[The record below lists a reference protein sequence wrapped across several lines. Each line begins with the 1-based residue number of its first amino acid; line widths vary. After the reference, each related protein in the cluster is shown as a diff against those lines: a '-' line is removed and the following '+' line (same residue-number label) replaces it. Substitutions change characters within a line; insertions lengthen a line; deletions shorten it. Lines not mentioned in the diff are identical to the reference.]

1 MCTLYMKFETIFFKS
16 NIYYLSLKRYF
27 SGGQSTVTFNYENR
41 CTESIWLGATPSIG
55 DSDPEFTSGTSKKL
69 QMPDQWKGFL
79 WGRTKCSLNASNY
92 FSCETGDC
100 GGNKI
105 CQWPVPNSPV
115 TILNFTIN
123 QPVQTNPLVV
133 SYELNL
139 NHGHNVPV
147 RIQPVGGSLVG
158 GGTGPCPVVDC
169 AQDFSNVCPP
179 NLVAKGKDGRYVGCL
194 SACDVLKDPKHC
206 CFGNFASP
214 QTCQPNEYSSIFK
227 KACSLAHTY
236 PGDNQ
241 PPIYSCSGATSFSI
255 TFCPA

>member
-1 MCTLYMKFETIFFKS
+1 
-16 NIYYLSLKRYF
+16 
-27 SGGQSTVTFNYENR
+27 
-41 CTESIWLGATPSIG
+41 
-55 DSDPEFTSGTSKKL
+55 
-69 QMPDQWKGFL
+69 MPDQWKGFI

-92 FSCETGDC
+92 FL
-100 GGNKI
+100 
-105 CQWPVPNSPV
+105 PNSPV

-123 QPVQTNPLVV
+123 QPVQTNPHVV
-133 SYELNL
+133 SYEVNL
-139 NHGHNVPV
+139 NHGYNVPV

-158 GGTGPCPVVDC
+158 DSGPCPVVDC

-179 NLVAKGKDGRYVGCL
+179 NLVAKDKDGRYVGCL
-194 SACDVLKDPKHC
+194 SACDALKDPKHC

-227 KACSLAHTY
+227 KACGLAHAY
-236 PGDNQ
+236 PSDNQ

>member
-1 MCTLYMKFETIFFKS
+1 MCTSYMKFETIFFKS
-16 NIYYLSLKRYF
+16 NIYCLSLKQYF
-27 SGGQSTVTFNYENR
+27 SGGQSRVTFNYENR

-55 DSDPEFTSGTSKKL
+55 DSDPEFPSETAKEL
-69 QMPDQWKGFL
+69 RMPDQWKGFI
-79 WGRTKCSLNASNY
+79 WGRTKCSLNATNY

-147 RIQPVGGSLVG
+147 RIQPVGGSQLV
-158 GGTGPCPVVDC
+158 VVLDHALC
-169 AQDFSNVCPP
+169 WI
-179 NLVAKGKDGRYVGCL
+179 
-194 SACDVLKDPKHC
+194 VLK
-206 CFGNFASP
+206 
-214 QTCQPNEYSSIFK
+214 I
-227 KACSLAHTY
+227 LAMCAHLT
-236 PGDNQ
+236 
-241 PPIYSCSGATSFSI
+241 
-255 TFCPA
+255 